1 MATHLLLMLLF
12 AFLVSVVLAALLRA
26 TAGERVRYAGRSF
39 GLFVVVGIGIAWIL
53 FPFSR

>member
-39 GLFVVVGIGIAWIL
+39 GLFVVMGLAIGWIL